1 MPVLKLE
8 LDEGSLI
15 RLAEVAVDER
25 RPMNLQ
31 AEVLLLQALGRWPLP
46 LTEGENQDRDLFRRA
61 LQRKGEYDT

>member
-46 LTEGENQDRDLFRRA
+46 LIEWEESGCLEGAGL
-61 LQRKGEYDT
+61 

>member
-8 LDEGSLI
+8 LDQGSLI
-15 RLAEVAVDER
+15 RLAELAVDER

-46 LTEGENQDRDLFRRA
+46 LTEGANEERALFRRA
-61 LQRKGEYDT
+61 LQQQGEAK

>member
-15 RLAEVAVDER
+15 RLAEVVVDER

-46 LTEGENQDRDLFRRA
+46 LTEWEESGCLEGAGL
-61 LQRKGEYDT
+61 